1 MRIDPNTGAMTLGVM
16 AFGPS
21 REPIS
26 AMMALMTTIGSTIAG
41 SAGTAAAVGAPLTLA
56 SAAPVAS
63 GITASGI
70 SATLGALGTG
80 VSALGAIAQGNA
92 AEAEGNYLARQQE
105 MKANEERSIG
115 QQKMLRK
122 RAEAERLQSTLI
134 ARAAASGGD
143 TTDAGLVRLGGD
155 IAEEGEFQAL
165 NEFVRGENAA
175 RGYLDMAKASR
186 AKGAAAQRMAPLKAG
201 MTILEGGSS
210 LFGKYA
216 KGFG

>member
-1 MRIDPNTGAMTLGVM
+1 M
-16 AFGPS
+16 AFLAAIPAVIAS
-21 REPIS
+21 
-26 AMMALMTTIGSTIAG
+26 IGSTIAG
-41 SAGTAAAVGAPLTLA
+41 TVGTAAAATGA
-56 SAAPVAS
+56 
-63 GITASGI
+63 TASGL
-70 SATLGALGTG
+70 STALGVLGTG
-80 VSALGAIAQGNA
+80 ASALGAIASGNA
-92 AEAEGNYLARQQE
+92 AQAEGNYLAKQQE
-105 MKANEERSIG
+105 MKANEERAVG

-122 RAEAERLQSTLI
+122 RAEAERLQSTLM

-186 AKGAAAQRMAPLKAG
+186 AKGNAAARMAPLKAG

-216 KGFG
+216 KGLG